1 MWPCVCVLCYWVW
14 WWSLLL
20 KSLVNTH
27 FLIRLVIL
35 IISSKYSYHENLQ
48 TGWPY
53 LPIFVNGYINKDCS
67 IKYLYLYKV
76 NWYMIKWFYT
86 FSIYKKVTECM
97 LNVFLIPALFILSS
111 GQVSD
116 SCWCSPPAAPCS
128 TAPAGLA
135 GTWTWLSPR
144 TSFPP
149 LSSELGDK
157 YHC

>member
-1 MWPCVCVLCYWVW
+1 MPQLKDVTLFVLVYCC
-14 WWSLLL
+14 WSLLL
-20 KSLVNTH
+20 KSLINDFFVP
-27 FLIRLVIL
+27 II

-97 LNVFLIPALFILSS
+97 LNVFLLSCTCHTKS
-111 GQVSD
+111 RVLCFLRFSMMISAW
-116 SCWCSPPAAPCS
+116 SCYGNVGYC
-128 TAPAGLA
+128 
-135 GTWTWLSPR
+135 R
-144 TSFPP
+144 IP
-149 LSSELGDK
+149 LSKSISKSSTPLSVILK
-157 YHC
+157 YY

>member
-1 MWPCVCVLCYWVW
+1 MPQLKDVTLFVLVYC

-20 KSLVNTH
+20 KSLINDFFVP
-27 FLIRLVIL
+27 II

-97 LNVFLIPALFILSS
+97 LNLFSNSRSLYPLIRTGFWLLLMFSSTWSLQYSSSRVGWDLDLAFSSHFLPTTVLR
-111 GQVSD
+111 
-116 SCWCSPPAAPCS
+116 
-128 TAPAGLA
+128 AG
-135 GTWTWLSPR
+135 W
-144 TSFPP
+144 
-149 LSSELGDK
+149 
-157 YHC
+157 